1 MNPTLTE
8 NSPPP
13 SLEKSEESQNPSP
26 SKQPL
31 GKMASEA
38 VAPRKLRW
46 ANSVGLRFGRLEV
59 IEVVGKNKNHH
70 FILKCKCDCGKIM
83 TTTATTLLRKTRSC
97 GCLASELTSSR
108 NRLIKRTHGHSI
120 GGKPSKMYDAHQAMI
135 SRCYGNSPQSK
146 GYRERGTTVC
156 DRWRFGENGKTG
168 FECFLEDM
176 PEPEY
181 KYLSVDRKD
190 NEGNYEPSNCR
201 WATPYIQN
209 NNTSAN
215 RRLEHGGVTLNI
227 GQWDEKLGLSKGA
240 IYHRLKSGWSITDAV
255 TKKSR
260 EKRQTQLANHQTC
273 VKFENASHGPLL
285 AV

>member
-1 MNPTLTE
+1 METTSTLQG
-8 NSPPP
+8 PV
-13 SLEKSEESQNPSP
+13 KSEESPDHQQSNDP
-26 SKQPL
+26 
-31 GKMASEA
+31 A
-38 VAPRKLRW
+38 VKTENSGEGPRKLRW
-46 ANSVGLRFGRLEV
+46 SESVGLRFGRLEV
-59 IEVVGKNKNHH
+59 IEVVGRNKNRH
-70 FILKCKCDCGKIM
+70 FILKCKCDCGKTM
-83 TTTATTLLRKTRSC
+83 TTSATTLLRKTRSC

-108 NRLIKRTHGHSI
+108 NSIIKRTHGHSI
-120 GGKPSKMYDAHQAMI
+120 GGKPSKMYHAHQAMI

-146 GYRERGTTVC
+146 GYRERGTAVC
-156 DRWRFGENGKTG
+156 NRWRFGENGKTG

-181 KYLSVDRKD
+181 KYLSVDRKN

-215 RRLEHGGVTLNI
+215 HRLEHGGVTMNI

-240 IYHRLKSGWSITDAV
+240 IYHRLKSGWPIADAV

-260 EKRQTQLANHQTC
+260 EERQTQLAN
-273 VKFENASHGPLL
+273 S
-285 AV
+285 